1 MNLLVYNDN
10 KTLANRYPMAL
21 DATSGVWSYAGDTS
35 LDRKLYRY
43 EITVYY
49 PSLEVI
55 TTLEVTDPYSV
66 SLSTDG
72 RFSRFV
78 NLSDESLKPDGWDTQ
93 WIPEIVNPE
102 DAVIYEGHVRDFSIR
117 DMSTSEANRG
127 KYLAFTETG
136 SDPVNHLQSLAD
148 AGLTHFHIL
157 PSNDIATIDE
167 DPANTVDIY
176 DTVGQLCVKKPDA
189 QVCNE
194 EDPASILL
202 DVYNSY
208 DPLSQAGSAQALT
221 HDLRSVDSFNWGY
234 DPHHFNAPE
243 GSYASS
249 AEGVERIIEMRAM
262 VQALHEIGLRVA
274 LDVVYNHTNA
284 SGIFTKSVL
293 DKVVPGYYHRYETD
307 SGAIVRETCC
317 EDTEPRNVMME
328 KLMLDSLMMWASE
341 YKFDAFRFDIMSQ
354 STKDS
359 MVRLREAIQAIDPD
373 NYFYGEG
380 WNKIDRGYEQ
390 ANQLNMAGTEIGT
403 YNDRLRDAIRYGHIF
418 NPDSDSALY
427 EQDRVKMGMAG
438 TLADFVL
445 NTSGGRA
452 TTASALGG
460 YAKDP
465 ADIINYVSKHD
476 NETLWDQL
484 NYVLPESL
492 TLHERVRAQNASMGI
507 TLLSQGIPF
516 LQMGGDMLRSK
527 SMDRDSYDSGDWFN
541 YVDFTMQTNNWNV
554 GLPLAEKNEARWSE
568 MGQFVSSP
576 ERAASMTEIELAAEV
591 FKEFLTIRQTSELF
605 RLTTAEEIMQR
616 VGFHN
621 LGTRQQVGL
630 IAMSI
635 DDGYNS
641 EAETPLTDIDANYD
655 AVMVMV
661 NTGYEEKTLSVNTA
675 SGFML
680 HPVQQSSY
688 DSTVRG
694 AYFTEDQAGNG
705 SFTVPALTIAV
716 FVKPQAGAQGYGL
729 ASYATAGAPDVVPYG
744 DTPVYLRGS
753 MNGWGTDGEFSYQ
766 GNGIYTAA
774 AQLTAG
780 NQYEFKFAS
789 EDWATVNFGAADASE
804 ATITE
809 GESVALG
816 TTNNNLFFT
825 PTTDAT
831 YLFSIDASDPQAP
844 VLTVENEE
852 PYAGTEVYLRGDFNG
867 WGTDTPLLYQGGRH
881 YQVAMSLA
889 AGSYEFKVASE
900 DWATV
905 NLGAISGADADK
917 QIVLGEPTDLAATND
932 NLVLT
937 IEEDGDYVFVV
948 DATDKAEPVLKVFNE
963 QFFGTT
969 PVYLRGGMN
978 GWGTDD
984 ELIYQGDGVYAVD
997 ITLGGGATEFKVAS
1011 EDWATVNL
1019 GNPEDALTN
1028 TVAEGVAKI
1037 LGSSNNNLMIELAAG
1052 TYEFRVTGPD
1062 ASQPILTVIAK

>member
-1 MNLLVYNDN
+1 
-10 KTLANRYPMAL
+10 
-21 DATSGVWSYAGDTS
+21 
-35 LDRKLYRY
+35 
-43 EITVYY
+43 
-49 PSLEVI
+49 
-55 TTLEVTDPYSV
+55 
-66 SLSTDG
+66 
-72 RFSRFV
+72 
-78 NLSDESLKPDGWDTQ
+78 
-93 WIPEIVNPE
+93 
-102 DAVIYEGHVRDFSIR
+102 
-117 DMSTSEANRG
+117 
-127 KYLAFTETG
+127 
-136 SDPVNHLQSLAD
+136 
-148 AGLTHFHIL
+148 
-157 PSNDIATIDE
+157 
-167 DPANTVDIY
+167 
-176 DTVGQLCVKKPDA
+176 
-189 QVCNE
+189 
-194 EDPASILL
+194 
-202 DVYNSY
+202 
-208 DPLSQAGSAQALT
+208 
-221 HDLRSVDSFNWGY
+221 
-234 DPHHFNAPE
+234 
-243 GSYASS
+243 
-249 AEGVERIIEMRAM
+249 
-262 VQALHEIGLRVA
+262 
-274 LDVVYNHTNA
+274 
-284 SGIFTKSVL
+284 
-293 DKVVPGYYHRYETD
+293 
-307 SGAIVRETCC
+307 
-317 EDTEPRNVMME
+317 
-328 KLMLDSLMMWASE
+328 
-341 YKFDAFRFDIMSQ
+341 
-354 STKDS
+354 
-359 MVRLREAIQAIDPD
+359 
-373 NYFYGEG
+373 
-380 WNKIDRGYEQ
+380 
-390 ANQLNMAGTEIGT
+390 
-403 YNDRLRDAIRYGHIF
+403 
-418 NPDSDSALY
+418 
-427 EQDRVKMGMAG
+427 
-438 TLADFVL
+438 
-445 NTSGGRA
+445 
-452 TTASALGG
+452 
-460 YAKDP
+460 
-465 ADIINYVSKHD
+465 
-476 NETLWDQL
+476 
-484 NYVLPESL
+484 
-492 TLHERVRAQNASMGI
+492 
-507 TLLSQGIPF
+507 
-516 LQMGGDMLRSK
+516 
-527 SMDRDSYDSGDWFN
+527 
-541 YVDFTMQTNNWNV
+541 
-554 GLPLAEKNEARWSE
+554 
-568 MGQFVSSP
+568 
-576 ERAASMTEIELAAEV
+576 
-591 FKEFLTIRQTSELF
+591 
-605 RLTTAEEIMQR
+605 MQR

-641 EAETPLTDIDANYD
+641 EAETLLTDIDVNYD

-753 MNGWGTDGEFSYQ
+753 MNGWGTDGDFSYQ
-766 GNGIYTAA
+766 GNGIYTVT

-789 EDWATVNFGAADASE
+789 EDWATVNFGAANASE
-804 ATITE
+804 TTVTE
-809 GESVALG
+809 SVPVALG

-825 PTTDAT
+825 PAIDAT
-831 YLFSIDASDPQAP
+831 YLFTVDASDPQAP

>member
-1 MNLLVYNDN
+1 
-10 KTLANRYPMAL
+10 
-21 DATSGVWSYAGDTS
+21 
-35 LDRKLYRY
+35 
-43 EITVYY
+43 
-49 PSLEVI
+49 
-55 TTLEVTDPYSV
+55 
-66 SLSTDG
+66 
-72 RFSRFV
+72 
-78 NLSDESLKPDGWDTQ
+78 
-93 WIPEIVNPE
+93 
-102 DAVIYEGHVRDFSIR
+102 
-117 DMSTSEANRG
+117 
-127 KYLAFTETG
+127 
-136 SDPVNHLQSLAD
+136 
-148 AGLTHFHIL
+148 
-157 PSNDIATIDE
+157 
-167 DPANTVDIY
+167 
-176 DTVGQLCVKKPDA
+176 
-189 QVCNE
+189 
-194 EDPASILL
+194 
-202 DVYNSY
+202 
-208 DPLSQAGSAQALT
+208 
-221 HDLRSVDSFNWGY
+221 
-234 DPHHFNAPE
+234 
-243 GSYASS
+243 
-249 AEGVERIIEMRAM
+249 
-262 VQALHEIGLRVA
+262 
-274 LDVVYNHTNA
+274 
-284 SGIFTKSVL
+284 
-293 DKVVPGYYHRYETD
+293 
-307 SGAIVRETCC
+307 
-317 EDTEPRNVMME
+317 
-328 KLMLDSLMMWASE
+328 
-341 YKFDAFRFDIMSQ
+341 
-354 STKDS
+354 
-359 MVRLREAIQAIDPD
+359 
-373 NYFYGEG
+373 
-380 WNKIDRGYEQ
+380 
-390 ANQLNMAGTEIGT
+390 
-403 YNDRLRDAIRYGHIF
+403 
-418 NPDSDSALY
+418 
-427 EQDRVKMGMAG
+427 
-438 TLADFVL
+438 
-445 NTSGGRA
+445 
-452 TTASALGG
+452 
-460 YAKDP
+460 
-465 ADIINYVSKHD
+465 
-476 NETLWDQL
+476 
-484 NYVLPESL
+484 
-492 TLHERVRAQNASMGI
+492 
-507 TLLSQGIPF
+507 
-516 LQMGGDMLRSK
+516 
-527 SMDRDSYDSGDWFN
+527 
-541 YVDFTMQTNNWNV
+541 
-554 GLPLAEKNEARWSE
+554 
-568 MGQFVSSP
+568 
-576 ERAASMTEIELAAEV
+576 
-591 FKEFLTIRQTSELF
+591 
-605 RLTTAEEIMQR
+605 MQR

-641 EAETPLTDIDANYD
+641 EAETLLTDIDVNYD

-867 WGTDTPLLYQGGRH
+867 WGTDTPLLYQGGRQ

-889 AGSYEFKVASE
+889 AGNYEFKVASE